1 MPASALALVL
11 AAALLHALW
20 NLAAKRW
27 GGGPHFVLTCAL
39 GVVLVWLPA
48 ALRVGV
54 QDMPHWTPTVWVL
67 VTASAV
73 VHLLY
78 FNCLVAG
85 YRASDLTVVYPVARG
100 SGPLLSA
107 LGAVLLLD
115 ERLGLHG
122 ALGLAGVVGGILLI
136 TLGPKLLGR
145 GLPHD
150 AVAERRR
157 RHGIYWGAATGALIS
172 GYTVIDGYA
181 VKALAV
187 SPLLLDWFGNVLRA
201 VMQLP
206 ISLRQRHSFWPEVR
220 QSWRGILAV
229 AVLGPAAYILVL
241 LAVREAPLSRVAP
254 AREVSMLFA
263 ALLGGQLLGESER
276 GWRLAGAGL
285 IALGVIALAV

>member
-1 MPASALALVL
+1 M
-11 AAALLHALW
+11 
-20 NLAAKRW
+20 
-27 GGGPHFVLTCAL
+27 
-39 GVVLVWLPA
+39 
-48 ALRVGV
+48 
-54 QDMPHWTPTVWVL
+54 L

-73 VHLLY
+73 VHRLY

-107 LGAVLLLD
+107 VGALLFLD

-285 IALGVIALAV
+285 IALGVIALAL